1 MTALMVLIAF
11 GVLAAAL
18 AYGSNLHVLLAYT
31 GNNSGPANNFDLT
44 AATDADFSQRN
55 SHYIFTEQYG
65 VRYLWSQ
72 SAHMTDARLMAPTFN
87 ALNSDGFRITGFQ
100 KKAGVGGTPTL
111 FDRFAPVPVL
121 MPMNEEIQYQGSTG
135 TGEQQWG
142 FMNLVPPGFKTD
154 IPSGNIIVME
164 GTTGSFTPTAN
175 VWSGPQSVTLTAN
188 PRGGVYAV
196 VRATV
201 QQASDSI
208 AFRIIFPRHPF
219 YRGRKLRPGWC
230 VQNAAGDFDDVIT
243 QINPYHLGVWGW
255 FHTFELP
262 MVEVFASTSAAMT
275 PIIRLWCIYLGGD
288 ESLLTSILQQNS
300 VG

>member
-1 MTALMVLIAF
+1 MILAILFLFVIAAIILSC
-11 GVLAAAL
+11 VN
-18 AYGSNLHVLLAYT
+18 NLHVLLAYT
-31 GNNSGPANNFDLT
+31 GNNATPSNNFDMT

-65 VRYLWSQ
+65 IRYLFAQ
-72 SAHMTDARLMAPTFN
+72 SSHMTDARLLAPTFA

-111 FDRFAPVPVL
+111 FDRFSPVPVL
-121 MPMNEEIQYQGSTG
+121 MPVSEEIQYQGSTG
-135 TGEQQWG
+135 TIEQQWG
-142 FMNLVPPGFKTD
+142 FMTLVPPTFKTD
-154 IPSGNIIVME
+154 IPQGNIIVME
-164 GTTGSFTPTAN
+164 GTTSSFTPAAN
-175 VWSGPQSVTLTAN
+175 VWSGPQSISLTAN

-196 VRATV
+196 VRATC
-201 QQASDSI
+201 QQAADTL

-230 VQNAAGDFDDVIT
+230 AQNAAGDFDDVIT

-262 MVEVFASTSAAMT
+262 QVEVFATTSAAMT
-275 PIIRLWCIYLGGD
+275 PIVRLWCIYLGGD
-288 ESLLTSILQQNS
+288 ESLLTQILQRES
-300 VG
+300 TY